1 MAFAA
6 WTRPRFNIYSHNI
19 LCLACG
25 YTQVGYVYTDG
36 GKHETPVAGADWS
49 PPCVAVARLRRAIF
63 DQQQIWVPPAP
74 APAAPADDDDE
85 DGDDDDE

>member
-1 MAFAA
+1 VAFAA

-36 GKHETPVAGADWS
+36 GKHETPVAGREWS

-63 DQQQIWVPPAP
+63 DQQIWVPPAP
-74 APAAPADDDDE
+74 SPTAPEDDDDE
-85 DGDDDDE
+85 EDADDY